1 MKRARRKK
9 GKVKYNVLFVPD
21 VATADVKKFSIKL
34 GVLSRIAVVI
44 LLIISIALIYCYFL
58 TNHMVEVNESMTVL
72 RTERGEL
79 QAKIEELESENTQ
92 LQQKVLILSD
102 TVNEKVK
109 QEEERLA
116 KEAMEYVPSGYPLK
130 GTATF
135 DTNEVD
141 DNGNTILKFMGSEGT
156 NVVAA
161 SKGVVESVSGN
172 EADGF
177 VVTVDHQNGYKSI
190 YLNGSLPK
198 VTEGDMVTRETVIY
212 VMTPDHEG
220 LGYQIV
226 LDGQYIDP
234 LEVMEI
240 YG

>member
-1 MKRARRKK
+1 MKNAKGKK
-9 GKVKYNVLFVPD
+9 KKVKYNVLFVPD

-44 LLIISIALIYCYFL
+44 LLVISVILIYCYFL
-58 TNHMVEVNESMTVL
+58 TNHIVEVNATMMTL
-72 RTERGEL
+72 RTEIDSLEKEKQDL
-79 QAKIEELESENTQ
+79 QSVNEE

-102 TVNEKVK
+102 TVNEKVQ

-116 KEAMEYVPSGYPLK
+116 LEAQEYVPTGYPLK

-135 DTNEVD
+135 DTDEID
-141 DNGNTILKFMGSEGT
+141 GNGNIIVKFLGSEGT

-161 SKGVVESVSGN
+161 SKGVVSSVSGN

-177 VVTVDHQNGYKSI
+177 VVTVDHQNGYQSI

-198 VTEGDMVTRETVIY
+198 VSEGDMVTTETVIY
-212 VMTPDHEG
+212 VMTPENES
-220 LGYQIV
+220 LGYQIT
-226 LDGQYIDP
+226 LDGQYLDAMD
-234 LEVMEI
+234 VMEI